1 MEVNFFAS
9 AGGLMGISIVRII
22 EERYHAGY
30 VSRDKALGQ
39 KCCTRIA
46 AVLTY

>member
-9 AGGLMGISIVRII
+9 AGGSKGGSIVRII

-30 VSRDKALGQ
+30 VSPDKALGHGVARGLPL
-39 KCCTRIA
+39 C
-46 AVLTY
+46 

>member
-9 AGGLMGISIVRII
+9 AGGRKGGTVVRIN

-30 VSRDKALGQ
+30 VSPNKAVGRG
-39 KCCTRIA
+39 CTRIA

>member
-1 MEVNFFAS
+1 MEVNFFALA
-9 AGGLMGISIVRII
+9 AGRKGGSIVRII

-30 VSRDKALGQ
+30 VSPNKAVGQ
-39 KCCTRIA
+39 RCCTRIA

>member
-9 AGGLMGISIVRII
+9 GGGGKGGSIVRII

-30 VSRDKALGQ
+30 VSPNKAVGLR
-39 KCCTRIA
+39 CCTRIA